1 MENQQWCSVGGAS
14 RFCGVVFFGV
24 TVTIYL
30 RVYTY
35 TQMTHTHTLIIYIC
49 EIVFCP
55 LIRVSS
61 PRQWLQAL
69 RGKPGRLLLGHWD
82 AFGYVA
88 YVVAM
93 YLYVISH
100 LFGH

>member
-1 MENQQWCSVGGAS
+1 M
-14 RFCGVVFFGV
+14 
-24 TVTIYL
+24 
-30 RVYTY
+30 
-35 TQMTHTHTLIIYIC
+35 
-49 EIVFCP
+49 VFCP

-61 PRQWLQAL
+61 PRQWLRAL

-100 LFGH
+100 LLVTEPWPE